1 MWWDEL
7 MGITRGLSYFTVVGA
22 LLAMAGCGSDLP
34 LKVTSTAGASLPV
47 AVPVPACGAQL
58 PLDAPQLMAAEAKT
72 AVGTAVPICEVTNTG
87 AGPETYRPSTLSA
100 AQTRES
106 QRMNWNP
113 FDGGALPPGC
123 MLSLQKQLFAQ
134 INGTWYEARNVG
146 CGSDLPATAS

>member
-113 FDGGALPPGC
+113 FDGGGLHAEL
-123 MLSLQKQLFAQ
+123 A
-134 INGTWYEARNVG
+134 EATLRADQRHMVRSTE
-146 CGSDLPATAS
+146 CGMRI